1 MHSKK
6 FQKAFL
12 KFLITFFTYRQTIT
26 QKQKHPKKQTVD
38 CWIGDLA
45 KQKSPLSKD
54 RKNKK
59 VKRMHSVM
67 RYTSKQDAPGKQ

>member
-1 MHSKK
+1 
-6 FQKAFL
+6 
-12 KFLITFFTYRQTIT
+12 LIK

-59 VKRMHSVM
+59 VGPIHSVIG
-67 RYTSKQDAPGKQ
+67 YTSKQDAPGKSFTSTGIAYPSIAVS